1 MFATEVDSIPQCTFT
16 KINGMKNQI
25 KLTVASLMVLVAASL
40 SAQSLN
46 PNWNTELKTSLQD
59 LLACQNSGDAKV
71 CTRFLG
77 ESLQTVYKVNDIY
90 SPKSGQYM
98 GVGEIVSF
106 LKTSKQ
112 WSQLGHAYEQD
123 ILLRAQ
129 DQANAKKAVV
139 AVYLNEAGIGH
150 VVVITPGKVQRSGSW
165 GLDVPNA
172 ASFFATQPD
181 KSFVDKSLAFAFSK
195 SMLKDIVIYAR
206 NY

>member
-1 MFATEVDSIPQCTFT
+1 MEVVSKPQSTFT
-16 KINGMKNQI
+16 KINGMKNNIQNI
-25 KLTVASLMVLVAASL
+25 KLTVAGLMVLVASSL

-46 PNWNTELKTSLQD
+46 PNWNTELQSSLQEF
-59 LLACQNSGDAKV
+59 LACQNSGDTKA
-71 CTRFLG
+71 CTKFLG
-77 ESLQTVYKVNDIY
+77 VSLQTVYKVNDFY
-90 SPKSGQYM
+90 SPQSGRYM
-98 GVGEIVSF
+98 GVGEIASF
-106 LKTSKQ
+106 LKTGKQ
-112 WSQLGHAYEQD
+112 WSQLGHAYDQG
-123 ILLRAQ
+123 ILLKAQ

-139 AVYLNEAGIGH
+139 AVYTNEAGIGH

>member
-1 MFATEVDSIPQCTFT
+1 MKVVFEPRRTFT
-16 KINGMKNQI
+16 KINGMKNNVQNI
-25 KLTVASLMVLVAASL
+25 KLTVASLMVLVASSL

-46 PNWNTELKTSLQD
+46 PNWNSELKTSLQEF
-59 LLACQNSGDAKV
+59 LSCQNSGDAKA

-77 ESLQTVYKVNDIY
+77 ESLQTVYKVNDFY
-90 SPKSGQYM
+90 SHKSGRYM
-98 GVGEIVSF
+98 GVGEIASF

-123 ILLRAQ
+123 ILLKAQ

-139 AVYLNEAGIGH
+139 ALYMNEAGIGH
-150 VVVITPGKVQRSGSW
+150 VVAITPGKVQRSGSW

-172 ASFFATQPD
+172 ASFFAMQPE
-181 KSFVDKSLAFAFSK
+181 KSFVDKGLAFAFSK
-195 SMLKDIVIYAR
+195 TMLKDIVIYTR